1 MKVNDY
7 VMTPRFCTVR
17 ISEIFENKRDAVEAG
32 FEEPTYYTDSEFGI
46 LGKSLDMYH
55 MIFAA
60 YRK

>member
-17 ISEIFENKRDAVEAG
+17 IAQVFETKRDAVEAG
-32 FEEPTYYTDSEFGI
+32 FEEPTHYQNPEYGI
-46 LGKSLDMYH
+46 LGKSIGFNRME
-55 MIFAA
+55 FAA